1 MKKMVLGAMAAMM
14 LLTGCSSEKKDAAV
28 VLTNDTVGSL
38 VEEGNLV
45 STFWEGEL
53 TDQEAVLELN
63 VEAPSDA
70 DVALH
75 IAYDGTL
82 PENTSMLF
90 YANDELLFEMSD
102 VNPAEGHLEL
112 AAGEGAT
119 IKVYFLHG
127 VVGMAL
133 VTTDKLKFSLK

>member
-1 MKKMVLGAMAAMM
+1 MKKMVVGAMAAMM
-14 LLTGCSSEKKDAAV
+14 LLTGCSSDKKEATT
-28 VLTNDTVGSL
+28 VLTTESVSTL

-45 STFWEGEL
+45 SSFWEGEL

-63 VEAPSDA
+63 VAAPSDA
-70 DVALH
+70 EVALH
-75 IAYDGTL
+75 IAFDGTL

-90 YANDELLFEMSD
+90 YVNDEMLFEMSD

-112 AAGEGAT
+112 AAGEAAT
-119 IKVYFLHG
+119 IKVYFVHG

-133 VTTDKLKFSLK
+133 VTTDKLKFSLN